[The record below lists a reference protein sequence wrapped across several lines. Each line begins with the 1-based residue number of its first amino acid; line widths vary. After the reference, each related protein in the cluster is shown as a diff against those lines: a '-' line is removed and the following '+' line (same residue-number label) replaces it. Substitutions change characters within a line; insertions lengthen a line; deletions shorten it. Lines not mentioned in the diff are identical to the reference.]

1 MNVNKETL
9 FKMLKS
15 SFYFQEVPENFL
27 TWLVDRS
34 QLLQF
39 QAEQIIYEQEA
50 VPEKLYLIVSGSV
63 SLYIEDNNTQYLVNG
78 LHVEDIFG
86 VEVMTQSSVRITSA
100 RAEKRAVVLA
110 IPLRILQKITQE
122 FPAFSIQFDLQL
134 HSLQFLIKKPMN
146 WLQTDEVVYYISREH
161 PIILVFRILK
171 PFLVSIAF
179 LILAAILFYSN
190 TITTGA
196 ALWMGAITGVMGL
209 VCGAWNAFDWMND
222 YYVVTNHRLV
232 FMEKIAML
240 YDSRKET
247 PFSAI
252 LSITKQSTLNGRLY
266 KFGDV
271 VMRTFTGLI
280 KFHNVE
286 YADAVAD
293 IIEKQWVLRQEKI
306 SAQDDEDPEVL
317 LRQQIAGKNA
327 LKNQTSEE
335 KSHDQLIAL
344 GTDYASDLFSRLLR
358 LRQVIGNTIYY
369 RTHWFV
375 FIRKTLLPFIGLA
388 TCIVFLLAPQ
398 NGWLGLVPETSG
410 TYQVILVGLGAVM
423 MAWWIYSTWD
433 WRNDYFMITPEQI
446 VDVYRK
452 PLGVD
457 ERRAAPIRNIQT
469 IEFKKKG
476 IFGLLFNF
484 GTVFIRVGDVD
495 FTFDYVPDPSYVQQE
510 IFNQFR
516 RLKDKEKKDSM
527 QLNGERLAHWMDAY
541 HKVINTQS
549 SEDQEDNTVQN

>member
-9 FKMLKS
+9 LKMLKNS
-15 SFYFQEVPENFL
+15 IYFQEIPENFL
-27 TWLVDRS
+27 AWLIDRS

-39 QAEQIIYEQEA
+39 QAEQVIYEQEA
-50 VPEKLYLIVSGSV
+50 IPEKLYLIVSGSV
-63 SLYIEDNNTQYLVNG
+63 SLFIENGDTQYLVNK
-78 LHVEDIFG
+78 LHGGDIFA
-86 VEVMTQSSVRITSA
+86 VEVIAQNGGVHITAA

-110 IPLRILQKITQE
+110 IPLRILQKIAQE
-122 FPAFSIQFDLQL
+122 FPAFSIQFELQL
-134 HSLQFLIKKPMN
+134 HSLQFLVKKPMH
-146 WLQTDEVVYYISREH
+146 WLQTDEVVHYINREH
-161 PIILVFRILK
+161 PIILVFRILR
-171 PFLVSIAF
+171 PFLVAVAF
-179 LILAAILFYSN
+179 LVLAGVLFYST
-190 TITTGA
+190 TITAGA
-196 ALWMGAITGVMGL
+196 ALWMGTIAGVVGL
-209 VCGAWNAFDWMND
+209 AWGVWNAFDWMND
-222 YYVVTNHRLV
+222 YYVVTNQRLV

-247 PFSAI
+247 PLSAI

-286 YADAVAD
+286 YADAVSD
-293 IIEKQWVLRQEKI
+293 IIEKQWALDQERA
-306 SAQDDEDPEVL
+306 SAQDDEDPESL
-317 LRQQIAGKNA
+317 LRRQIAGKNIPESMSPEGN
-327 LKNQTSEE
+327 LQDSPSTLNS
-335 KSHDQLIAL
+335 
-344 GTDYASDLFSRLLR
+344 DYASDLFSRLLR

-375 FIRKTLLPFIGLA
+375 FIRKTFLPFIGLTA
-388 TCIVFLLAPQ
+388 CIVFLLAPQ
-398 NGWLGLVPETSG
+398 NGWFGLVPETG
-410 TYQVILVGLGAVM
+410 GIYQVILMGVGAVM
-423 MAWWIYSTWD
+423 AAWWIYNTWD

-452 PLGVD
+452 PLGAD

-476 IFGLLFNF
+476 VFGLLFNF

-510 IFNQFR
+510 IFNQYR
-516 RLKDKEKKDSM
+516 RLKDKEKQDSL

-541 HKVINTQS
+541 HKVINTQA
-549 SEDQEDNTVQN
+549 SEDQEDDPL